1 VQVSGIQGDWLL
13 DSRLKR
19 AGMTMRYGD
28 NMTPQ
33 IAPSILAADLLHL
46 GDQIAAA
53 EQGGAD
59 RFQIDVMDGVFV
71 PNISFGQP
79 VVAAVRRAT
88 KLLLEAHLMI
98 VQPERYVEDF
108 VKAGADL
115 IIVHQEAAVHLDRTV
130 QHIKQLGKR
139 AGVALN
145 PATPASTLDQIVEQL
160 DLVLVMTVNPGF
172 GGQTFIP
179 HTLRKIT
186 QVQQMLSE
194 RNPTCEIEIDGGVEV
209 DTIGTAYEAG
219 ARVFVAG
226 TAVFKHPA
234 GAAAGV
240 RALIDAAAR

>member
-1 VQVSGIQGDWLL
+1 
-13 DSRLKR
+13 
-19 AGMTMRYGD
+19 MTVK
-28 NMTPQ
+28 
-33 IAPSILAADLLHL
+33 ICPSILAADLLHL

-59 RFQIDVMDGVFV
+59 RFQVDVMDGVYV

-79 VVAAVRRAT
+79 VVAAARRAT

-98 VQPERYVEDF
+98 VQPEHYVEDF
-108 VKAGADL
+108 AKAGADL

-130 QHIKQLGKR
+130 QHIKQLGKK

-145 PATPASTLDQIVEQL
+145 PATPASTLDQIIEQL

-179 HTLRKIT
+179 HTLRKIK
-186 QVQQMLSE
+186 QVQQRVSE

-209 DTIGTAYEAG
+209 DTIGAAYEAG

-234 GAAAGV
+234 GPAAGV
-240 RALIDAAAR
+240 RALRDALAT

>member
-1 VQVSGIQGDWLL
+1 
-13 DSRLKR
+13 
-19 AGMTMRYGD
+19 MTAK
-28 NMTPQ
+28 
-33 IAPSILAADLLHL
+33 ICPSILAADLLHL
-46 GDQIAAA
+46 GDQIVAA

-59 RFQIDVMDGVFV
+59 RFQVDVMDGVFV

-79 VVAAVRRAT
+79 VVAAARRAT

-98 VQPERYVEDF
+98 VQPEHYVDDF
-108 VKAGADL
+108 AQAGADL
-115 IIVHQEAAVHLDRTV
+115 IIVHQEAAVHLDRAV
-130 QHIKQLGKR
+130 QHIKQLGKQ

-145 PATPASTLDQIVEQL
+145 PATPASALDQIIEQL

-179 HTLRKIT
+179 HTLRKIK
-186 QVQQMLSE
+186 QVKQMLGE

-209 DTIGTAYEAG
+209 DTIGAAYEAG

-234 GAAAGV
+234 GPAAGV
-240 RALIDAAAR
+240 LALRAAVAR

>member
-1 VQVSGIQGDWLL
+1 
-13 DSRLKR
+13 
-19 AGMTMRYGD
+19 MTAK
-28 NMTPQ
+28 

-46 GDQIAAA
+46 GDQVAAA

-59 RFQIDVMDGVFV
+59 RFQVDVMDGVFV

-79 VVAAVRRAT
+79 LVAAMRRAT

-98 VQPERYVEDF
+98 VQPEHYVEDF
-108 VKAGADL
+108 AKAGADL

-130 QHIKQLGKR
+130 QHIKQLGKK

-145 PATPASTLDQIVEQL
+145 PATPASTLDQIIEQL
-160 DLVLVMTVNPGF
+160 DLVLVMTVNPGY

-179 HTLRKIT
+179 HTLRKIA
-186 QVQQMLSE
+186 QVRQMIAE
-194 RNPTCEIEIDGGVEV
+194 RNPACEIEIDGGVEV
-209 DTIGTAYEAG
+209 DTIGAAYEAG

-240 RALIDAAAR
+240 KALRDAVAM

>member
-1 VQVSGIQGDWLL
+1 
-13 DSRLKR
+13 
-19 AGMTMRYGD
+19 MTAK
-28 NMTPQ
+28 
-33 IAPSILAADLLHL
+33 ISPSILAADLLHL
-46 GDQIAAA
+46 GEQVAAA

-59 RFQIDVMDGVFV
+59 RFQVDVMDGVFV
-71 PNISFGQP
+71 PNISFGLP
-79 VVAAVRRAT
+79 VVAAMRRAT
-88 KLLLEAHLMI
+88 QRLLEAHLMI

-108 VKAGADL
+108 ARAGADL

-145 PATPASTLDQIVEQL
+145 PATPASTLDQIIEQL

-179 HTLRKIT
+179 HTLRKLT
-186 QVQQMLSE
+186 QMRQMLSE
-194 RNPTCEIEIDGGVEV
+194 CNPACELEIDGGVEV
-209 DTIGTAYEAG
+209 DTIGAAYEAG

-226 TAVFKHPA
+226 TSVFKHPA

-240 RALIDAAAR
+240 RALIDAVGA

>member
-1 VQVSGIQGDWLL
+1 
-13 DSRLKR
+13 
-19 AGMTMRYGD
+19 MTAK
-28 NMTPQ
+28 

-46 GDQIAAA
+46 GEQVAAA

-59 RFQIDVMDGVFV
+59 RFQVDVMDGVFV
-71 PNISFGQP
+71 PNISFGLP

-88 KLLLEAHLMI
+88 QRLLEAHLMI
-98 VQPERYVEDF
+98 VQPERYVEGF
-108 VKAGADL
+108 AQAGADL

-160 DLVLVMTVNPGF
+160 DLVLVMTVNPGY

-179 HTLRKIT
+179 HTLRKIK
-186 QVQQMLSE
+186 QVRQMLAE
-194 RNPTCEIEIDGGVEV
+194 RNPACEIEIDGGVEV
-209 DTIGTAYEAG
+209 DTIGAAYEAG

-240 RALIDAAAR
+240 RALIEAVAA